1 MQFSHSDHWSPK
13 AGVEVLIVL
22 VWEETGLKPLART
35 LEIEKELTGQLK
47 ALNFSGTLGKSEFCH
62 TSEGL
67 VLAVGMG
74 EQEKLTSDRVR
85 EALAQAALA
94 CRAKKLKHIALIATG
109 IKDLDALCEGML
121 FRNYVFERFKRS
133 TDPLIESVHVI
144 GGGVHVRKHFN
155 RAEALMEGVYLARD
169 LINDNAEHVTPS
181 YLAAVAKRLGKEP
194 KTQVKILTKRAIEK
208 EKMGLFLAVNQG
220 SSLEPKFI
228 IVEYTG
234 NSHSKD
240 KTVLI
245 GKGVTYDTGGLSLKP
260 STSMD
265 TMKADM
271 SGSACVLGA
280 LRSAQALNLK
290 KNITVVIAA
299 TDNAIGSKSYRPGDV
314 YTGMSGKTVEV
325 MNTDAEGRLTLA
337 DALTYTQKHLNPSRI
352 IDVATLTGA
361 CIVGL
366 GEGVCGLMSNDKEM
380 ESGLV
385 QASSA
390 TGEKAWPLPLPPE
403 YRAILDSP
411 IADMR
416 NVGVR
421 WGGAITAGI
430 FLQEFVDE
438 GMPWAHLDI
447 AGPAFPDQAFR
458 YFPKGATGFGVR
470 LLIDF
475 LQRLQ
480 PIS

>member
-1 MQFSHSDHWSPK
+1 MMQFSHSDHWSPK
-13 AGVEVLIVL
+13 KGVEVLV
-22 VWEETGLKPLART
+22 VPFWEEKSPKPVARA
-35 LEIEKELTGQLK
+35 LEIEKELTKQLN
-47 ALNFSGTLGKSEFCH
+47 ALNFSGALGKSEFCH
-62 TSEGL
+62 TSEGII
-67 VLAVGMG
+67 LALGMG
-74 EQEKLTSDRVR
+74 KKEELTSDRIR
-85 EALAQAALA
+85 EAMAKACLAL
-94 CRAKKLKHIALIATG
+94 RAKKMRHLALIATG
-109 IKDLDALCEGML
+109 IKDLDALCEGLL

-133 TDPLIESVHVI
+133 SEPLLESVHIV
-144 GGGVHVRKHFN
+144 GGGAHTRKHFN
-155 RAEALMEGVYLARD
+155 RAEALMEGVYLTRD

-181 YLAAVAKRLGKEP
+181 YLADIAKRLGKEP
-194 KTQVKILTKRAIEK
+194 KTKVKILTKRAIEK

-220 SSLEPKFI
+220 SSLEPRLI
-228 IVEYTG
+228 IIEYTG
-234 NSHSKD
+234 NSRSKD
-240 KTVLI
+240 KTVLV

-280 LRSAQALNLK
+280 LRAAQALNLK
-290 KNITVVIAA
+290 KNITVVIAS

-314 YTGMSGKTVEV
+314 FTGMSGKSVEV

-337 DALTYTQKHLNPSRI
+337 DALTYTQKHLSPSRI
-352 IDVATLTGA
+352 VDVATLTGA
-361 CIVGL
+361 CVVGL

-385 QASSA
+385 KASDS

-447 AGPAFPDQAFR
+447 AGPAFPDQSFR

-475 LQRLQ
+475 VERL
-480 PIS
+480 

>member
-13 AGVEVLIVL
+13 KGVEVLVVPI
-22 VWEETGLKPLART
+22 WEEKKPKPLART
-35 LEIEKELTGQLK
+35 LEIEKDIARQLD
-47 ALNFSGTLGKSEFCH
+47 ALSFSGSLGKCEFCH
-62 TSEGL
+62 TSEGT
-67 VLAVGMG
+67 VLAIGMG
-74 EQEKLTSDRVR
+74 KKEGLTSDRVR
-85 EALAQAALA
+85 EAMAKTCLAL
-94 CRAKKLKHIALIATG
+94 RAKSLSKVALIATG
-109 IKDLDALCEGML
+109 IRDLDALCEGIL
-121 FRNYVFERFKRS
+121 FRNYAFERFKRS
-133 TDPLIESVHVI
+133 KEPLIESLHIV
-144 GGGVHVRKHFN
+144 GGGAHVRKHFN
-155 RAEALMEGVYLARD
+155 RAAALMEGVYLTRD

-181 YLAAVAKRLGKEP
+181 YLAAVAKRLGGEP
-194 KTQVKILTKRAIEK
+194 KTKVKILSKRAIEK

-220 SSLEPKFI
+220 SSLEPKLI
-228 IVEYTG
+228 IIEYTG
-234 NSHSKD
+234 NSRSKD
-240 KTVLI
+240 KTVLV

-260 STSMD
+260 PASMD

-271 SGSACVLGA
+271 SGSACVLGT
-280 LRSAQALNLK
+280 LRAAQALNLK
-290 KNITVVIAA
+290 KNISVVIAS

-314 YTGMSGKTVEV
+314 FTGMSGKTVEV

-337 DALTYTQKHLNPSRI
+337 DALTYTQKHLSPSRI
-352 IDVATLTGA
+352 VDVATLTGA
-361 CIVGL
+361 CVVGL

-385 QASSA
+385 KASGS

-421 WGGAITAGI
+421 WGGGITAGI

-475 LQRLQ
+475 IDRL
-480 PIS
+480 